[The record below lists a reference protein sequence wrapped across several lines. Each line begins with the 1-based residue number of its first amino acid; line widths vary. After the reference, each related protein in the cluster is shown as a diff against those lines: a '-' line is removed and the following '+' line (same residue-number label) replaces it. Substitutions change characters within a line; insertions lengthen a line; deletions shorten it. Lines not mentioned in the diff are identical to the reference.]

1 MSIHDTRNGEINYK
15 LFDAWKSPP
24 PKRYPSYKIR
34 CFIFQCRD
42 IPSAD
47 ADGSSDTFIS
57 LWNPDKNKE
66 VKTRVIEDS
75 TNPIFF
81 ETIEIVYDYADI
93 ESAPPIVM
101 NIWD

>member
-1 MSIHDTRNGEINYK
+1 MSIHDTRNAAINYK

-24 PKRYPSYKIR
+24 PRRLESRKIR

-47 ADGSSDTFIS
+47 ADGCSDAFIS
-57 LWNPDKNKE
+57 LWNPDNKKE
-66 VKTRVIEDS
+66 VNTRIIEDS
-75 TNPIFF
+75 LNPIYF
-81 ETIEIVYDYADI
+81 ETLELLYYMADI
-93 ESAPPIVM
+93 ETAPPIVM